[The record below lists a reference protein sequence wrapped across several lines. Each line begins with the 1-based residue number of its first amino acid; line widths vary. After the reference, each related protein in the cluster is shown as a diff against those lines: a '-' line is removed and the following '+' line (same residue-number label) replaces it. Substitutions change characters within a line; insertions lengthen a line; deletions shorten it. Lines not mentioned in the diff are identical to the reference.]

1 MSRHL
6 APLTALI
13 LFTALPF
20 SAAAD
25 IQDPRKNRF
34 CEMALKD
41 PVAFVQRSDFERRL
55 RKMSDDCP
63 ELALALTD
71 AATGSIPG
79 NTPGY
84 DGKGFSAFGPDFT
97 DLIARLGAAKQDVED
112 ATDKVASARKK
123 LEGTIRHAKSV
134 GISDDDLDAISPII
148 DDEDDVAR
156 LLPSYTGAKRDALEN
171 FIAARDRLASAQD
184 ALDDAN
190 RRAEPLVRA
199 ALELSGQADAAR
211 GNLSEA
217 LGDMSAADR
226 QALLDAAVNAANQA
240 LADVQSRLAQS
251 RADLQAAIDR
261 LNETYNS
268 DRYQNAHLAF
278 SAAKNAA
285 DRAEAAVEEARED
298 LARAEARADNCRGH
312 SCHDARRAVERAQR
326 ELRAAQSAYDSKSG
340 AADTAWNTL
349 KSIMDEMQTWE
360 QQQLIAA
367 LTEGII
373 ADEATEASADEAAR
387 NAVRQA
393 RELADL
399 IAATATAIAN
409 AEAASEEARAA
420 TATEAAEVVSAR
432 AALEAAL
439 EAAQAALA
447 GSEEERAALAAVQAA
462 KAELQAAL
470 EALGAAQ
477 DVAEDLAEEV
487 ADIPNAPDSVTDPAE
502 ALETADAA
510 GDSEAEAAEEAIED
524 ADAAVAD
531 YNDANDDLSDALGD
545 DSGSSTET
553 TTDTTESAP
562 EV

>member
-1 MSRHL
+1 MSRQL

-25 IQDPRKNRF
+25 TQDPRKNRF

-112 ATDKVASARKK
+112 ATDNVASARRK
-123 LEGTIRHAKSV
+123 LESTIRRANSV
-134 GISDDDLDAISPII
+134 GISDDDLDAISPIL

-156 LLPSYTGAKRDALEN
+156 LLPSYTGAKRSALEN

-217 LGDMSAADR
+217 LGDMTAEER
-226 QALLDAAVNAANQA
+226 QALLDAAIDAANRA

-261 LNETYNS
+261 LNAIYAS
-268 DRYQNAHLAF
+268 DRYQTAHLAN
-278 SAAKNAA
+278 SAAF
-285 DRAEAAVEEARED
+285 ED
-298 LARAEARADNCRGH
+298 ATLGQEKLARA
-312 SCHDARRAVERAQR
+312 
-326 ELRAAQSAYDSKSG
+326 RAALAEAQERMSNCDG
-340 AADTAWNTL
+340 ASCDQAEQDLEYAENYLSDVEQYASYRDGVYAETRAEL
-349 KSIMDEMQTWE
+349 QAIMDELQTWE
-360 QQQLIAA
+360 QQQAIAA
-367 LTEGII
+367 LTAGII

-387 NAVRQA
+387 DAVRQA

-399 IAATATAIAN
+399 IEATATAIAN

-545 DSGSSTET
+545 DSGSSTDT